1 VEHFTLSLEETP
13 TELTDIFQSI
23 QNMEQTSLSSYGS
36 VGIYQELENMRMVKI
51 GEYNPDRELVET
63 EIVMIYYPEEK
74 SFSGGL
80 NYGRLDP
87 ERYGGKTLDIPEKL
101 YSESMQL
108 IDRMR

>member
-1 VEHFTLSLEETP
+1 
-13 TELTDIFQSI
+13 
-23 QNMEQTSLSSYGS
+23 
-36 VGIYQELENMRMVKI
+36 
-51 GEYNPDRELVET
+51 
-63 EIVMIYYPEEK
+63 MIYYPEEK